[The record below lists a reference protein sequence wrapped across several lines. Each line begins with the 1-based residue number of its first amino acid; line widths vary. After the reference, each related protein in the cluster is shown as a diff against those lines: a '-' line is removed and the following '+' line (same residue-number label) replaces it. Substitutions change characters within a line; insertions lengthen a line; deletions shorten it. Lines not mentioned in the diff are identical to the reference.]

1 MTGVQTCALPISGT
15 VFNRLVKKI
24 LSRGRSRYDRQLQ
37 AHRVLVQNLNL
48 CEVDRLE
55 LYFVDTPVRSSGRDL
70 HLFRKHSM
78 LDNRSAVRTQDNF
91 FFQFRLF
98 LLLRFFS
105 RSPGIVKLLVDLLQI
120 FVFVVER

>member
-1 MTGVQTCALPISGT
+1 M
-15 VFNRLVKKI
+15 FNRLVKKI

-55 LYFVDTPVRSSGRDL
+55 LDFVDTPVRSSGRDL